1 MAPVSLGRRE
11 RVLLVL
17 WPAFVMAGVLLALVF
32 VVVDP
37 HTLSWYG
44 GQPLD
49 LPPQAVYTISFFIFW
64 AVIAAAGAAS
74 AVLATRPLTGAEAP
88 GDPAG

>member
-1 MAPVSLGRRE
+1 MTPVALGRTE

-17 WPAFVMAGVLLALVF
+17 WPAFVMAGVLVALVF

-37 HTLSWYG
+37 DTLSWYG

-49 LPPQAVYTISFFIFW
+49 LPRQAVYTISFFIFW
-64 AVIAAAGAAS
+64 AVIASAGAVS
-74 AVLATRPLTGAEAP
+74 AVLATRPPASAEPP
-88 GDPAG
+88 GQSAA